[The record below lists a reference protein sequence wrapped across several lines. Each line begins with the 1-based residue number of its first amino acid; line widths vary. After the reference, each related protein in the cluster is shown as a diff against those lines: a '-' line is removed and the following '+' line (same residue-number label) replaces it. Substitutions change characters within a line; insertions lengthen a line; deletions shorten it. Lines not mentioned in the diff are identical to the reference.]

1 MKFVRFGSL
10 VAVSLLVVFG
20 VALETSAAPKDGTL
34 QKGSK
39 QDNLKKESAKKSP
52 QASESK
58 TALSK
63 PSEQKV
69 AKKSG
74 LPIPGGSEMS
84 KLPTFIKSSS
94 LVLKGNDRVFAYEGG
109 VEVRQGDLTLTAASL
124 EGKYTEKNQI
134 DQLTAKDNVVIVK
147 GENIRATGERAIF
160 ENATQTITLTNNP
173 ELQQEGS
180 VLTADTIKIFLEENR
195 SVAEGNV
202 RVKLVKK
209 EADTAGAPALPGL
222 GSFK

>member
-1 MKFVRFGSL
+1 MTLIKVGL
-10 VAVSLLVVFG
+10 VAAYSSALVLLGLPDAF
-20 VALETSAAPKDGTL
+20 AAPK
-34 QKGSK
+34 S
-39 QDNLKKESAKKSP
+39 SAP
-52 QASESK
+52 A
-58 TALSK
+58 SK
-63 PSEQKV
+63 PAEQK
-69 AKKSG
+69 ASKKPG

-84 KLPTFIKSSS
+84 KLPTFIKASS
-94 LVLKGNDRVFAYEGG
+94 LVLRGNDRVFAYEGG
-109 VEVRQGDLTLTAASL
+109 VEVRQGDLTLTATAL

-209 EADTAGAPALPGL
+209 ESSGADSPALPGL